1 MLETFATITEVIV
14 ELHTTTASAGDSDS
28 QELQRV
34 ISNWESALTEYISLS
49 NDCANDIGI
58 GAGANITDESVDCGR
73 IMYFRVSSLRRIGGI
88 RIRLYFALRSCLL
101 HHSRKGKQTSS
112 NEACYFAHGS
122 FCSWISAASTLS
134 TAIITL
140 FCHIVT
146 NTKFATMIM
155 I

>member
-58 GAGANITDESVDCGR
+58 GAGANITDESVDCGSGLIELIQER
-73 IMYFRVSSLRRIGGI
+73 CHDSMQSPLATATVEGSKLELQDVVKNAFTVIEEVVECPLPQPKYP
-88 RIRLYFALRSCLL
+88 
-101 HHSRKGKQTSS
+101 KGKR
-112 NEACYFAHGS
+112 
-122 FCSWISAASTLS
+122 
-134 TAIITL
+134 
-140 FCHIVT
+140 
-146 NTKFATMIM
+146 
-155 I
+155 